1 MKITALNYTKEVPLI
16 DWKKIDDSEL
26 QELANDGLQVIEFYS
41 NDIIK
46 QQIDDTIGL
55 INNALKIASNPC
67 DDEKV
72 IKKKSAP
79 QKASN
84 TKKKSVPKKV
94 SSTRKKK
101 PNKIEK
107 IDPNIVS
114 HYSNEFMLIRRFY
127 SMVKKDEYTTFRKI
141 QLLFQAFQKAA
152 VSRKTRKNAVSELYK
167 KVFEKVTLIYNQVEV
182 DEADA
187 NVNLKSK
194 ALVQQLKEY
203 VEESTINYAITLLNS
218 FIRLQGTTP
227 EEKQVQNLINRIE
240 KSIQSGK
247 VKATNRLYDELI
259 EAKKYL
265 NTYLKNPSEKIEVK
279 PFALSG
285 PKKKNDVI
293 TIPAVQEVVPLELN
307 VQEFIPVVNEEPVPK
322 KKAKQLSGVITSND
336 LMTMHFETIEMD
348 EGWENLLQEPAK
360 TLKIAVYGE
369 PKNGKTSGVCAFA
382 NYLARKH
389 GDLLYIF
396 ADQGFCKSTQDIWR
410 EYNLHLNPNA
420 YPSDIRTLKELDNA
434 CKSGKYKYIVID
446 MINYFIDNE
455 KLRVIDFKKDFVLK
469 YPNISFIYILELTK
483 GGKFKGEKGWEH
495 LPDAIFE
502 VKDFLI
508 ENRGRYGNGHYII
521 WEDEFKKRNPQKYK
535 ELTQG
540 ETITI

>member
-1 MKITALNYTKEVPLI
+1 MKITVSNYKEQVPLV
-16 DWKKIDDSEL
+16 DWKKINNPEL
-26 QELANDGLQVIEFYS
+26 QDLANDGLQVIEFYS

-46 QQIDDTIGL
+46 QQIDDTIEL
-55 INNALKIASNPC
+55 INKSLKSASNPC
-67 DDEKV
+67 KEEKV
-72 IKKKSAP
+72 TQKKYVPK
-79 QKASN
+79 KAA
-84 TKKKSVPKKV
+84 PKKV
-94 SSTRKKK
+94 SNTRKTKAK
-101 PNKIEK
+101 KIEK

-152 VSRKTRKNAVSELYK
+152 VSRKTRKSAVSELYK
-167 KVFEKVTLIYNQVEV
+167 KVFDKVTLIYNQVEV

-227 EEKQVQNLINRIE
+227 EESKVQNLINRIE
-240 KSIQSGK
+240 KSIEKGK

-265 NTYLKNPSEKIEVK
+265 NKYLKNPKEKIEVK

-285 PKKKNDVI
+285 PPKKKDVI
-293 TIPAVQEVVPLELN
+293 TIPAPPVEMIVPLDLETPKNIISN
-307 VQEFIPVVNEEPVPK
+307 VNVEPLPN
-322 KKAKQLSGVITSND
+322 KKAKQLSGIITSND
-336 LMTMHFETIEMD
+336 LMKMHFETIKMD
-348 EGWENLLQEPAK
+348 EGWEDLLQEPAK
-360 TLKIAVYGE
+360 TLKIAVYGN

-382 NYLARKH
+382 DYLARKH
-389 GDLLYIF
+389 GDLLYVF

-410 EYNLHLNPNA
+410 ENNLHLNPNA
-420 YPSDIRTLKELDNA
+420 SPSNIRTLKELDDA
-434 CKSGKYKYIVID
+434 CKTGKYKFIVID
-446 MINYFIDNE
+446 MINYFIENE

-469 YPNISFIYILELTK
+469 YPNISFIYILEVTK
-483 GGKFKGEKGWEH
+483 GEKFKGEKGWEH

-521 WEDEFKKRNPQKYK
+521 WEEEFKKRNPQKYK
-535 ELTQG
+535 ELTQP